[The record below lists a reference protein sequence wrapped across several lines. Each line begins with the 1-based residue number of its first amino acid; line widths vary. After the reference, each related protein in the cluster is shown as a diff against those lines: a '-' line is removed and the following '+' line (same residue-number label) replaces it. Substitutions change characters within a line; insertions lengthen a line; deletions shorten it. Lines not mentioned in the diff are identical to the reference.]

1 MTSSV
6 PTDTSARPRVL
17 LATYQLAPTGED
29 GGDLLLAALADRGI
43 DAAWAVWDDADVDWS
58 AADLVAVRST
68 WDYHRRLPE
77 FVAWARRTAALTR
90 VLNGPETFAWNA
102 DKSYLVALG
111 DRVPTV
117 PTRTLG
123 DATLLPV
130 LREATAEWG
139 SVVVKPATGA
149 GGLGVVLADAAD
161 DPRLEGLGAAP
172 WVVQPLVAS
181 VRTDGEI
188 SVFVL
193 DGTPVLQ
200 VDKVPAGDEIRVHEH
215 FGGSSRAV
223 PLDADL
229 AATALAAVRAAE
241 ELGGERLDYARIDLL
256 RHDDR
261 WAVSE
266 VEAIEPGLYLDVA
279 PAMAGHFAD
288 LVAARIG

>member
-6 PTDTSARPRVL
+6 HPGSPTRPRVL
-17 LATYQLAPTGED
+17 LATFQLVPAGED
-29 GGDLLLAALADRGI
+29 GGDLLLAALDERGI
-43 DAAWAVWDDADVDWS
+43 DAAWAVWDDPDVDWS

-77 FVAWARRTAALTR
+77 FLAWARRTASLTR
-90 VLNGPETFAWNA
+90 VLNGPDTFAWNA
-102 DKSYLVALG
+102 DKSYLVRLG
-111 DRVPTV
+111 ELVPTV

-130 LREATAEWG
+130 LREATAAWG
-139 SVVVKPATGA
+139 TVVVKPATGA
-149 GGLGVVLADAAD
+149 GGGGVVLADTVD
-161 DPRLEGLGAAP
+161 DPRLEGLSAAP

-181 VRTDGEI
+181 VRTEGET

-193 DGTPVLQ
+193 DGRPVLQ
-200 VDKVPAGDEIRVHEH
+200 VAKVPSGGEIRVHEH

-223 PLDADL
+223 PLDPDL
-229 AATALAAVRAAE
+229 AAVARAAVDAAQV
-241 ELGGERLDYARIDLL
+241 LGGERLDYARIDLL
-256 RHDDR
+256 RHEDR
-261 WAVSE
+261 WVVSE

-288 LVAARIG
+288 LVTARVG

>member
-6 PTDTSARPRVL
+6 PTDTSPRPRVL
-17 LATYQLAPTGED
+17 LATYQLAPAGED

-77 FVAWARRTAALTR
+77 FLAWARRTAALTR

-123 DATLLPV
+123 DATLLSV
-130 LREATAEWG
+130 LREATAAWG

-149 GGLGVVLADAAD
+149 GGLGVVLADSAD

-223 PLDADL
+223 PLDPDL

-241 ELGGERLDYARIDLL
+241 ELVGERLDYARIDLL

-261 WAVSE
+261 WAVSG

>member
-102 DKSYLVALG
+102 DKSYLVELG
-111 DRVPTV
+111 ARVPTV

>member
-1 MTSSV
+1 M
-6 PTDTSARPRVL
+6 PD
-17 LATYQLAPTGED
+17 GED
-29 GGDLLLAALADRGI
+29 GGDLLLAALEQRGI
-43 DAAWAVWDDADVDWS
+43 DAAWAVWDDPAVDWS

-77 FVAWARRTAALTR
+77 FLAWARRTASLTR
-90 VLNGPETFAWNA
+90 VLNGPDVFAWNA
-102 DKSYLVALG
+102 DKSYLVGLG
-111 DRVPTV
+111 ELVPTV

-130 LREATAEWG
+130 LREATAAWG
-139 SVVVKPATGA
+139 SVVVKPATSA
-149 GGLGVVLADAAD
+149 GGLGVVVVDAVDDQRLA
-161 DPRLEGLGAAP
+161 GLGPAP

-181 VRTDGEI
+181 VRTEGEI

-193 DGTPVLQ
+193 DGTAVLQ

-223 PLDADL
+223 PLDPDL
-229 AATALAAVRAAE
+229 AATAVAAVGAAE
-241 ELGGERLDYARIDLL
+241 ELGGRRLDYARIDLL
-256 RHDDR
+256 RHEGR

-279 PAMAGHFAD
+279 PPMAGHFAD
-288 LVAARIG
+288 LVAARVG